1 LVVLF
6 KDKFNE
12 ALLQKLGLNGRQLKA
27 VNYVRQNG
35 SITNA
40 VFQQLN
46 HVGKSTATV
55 DLQQLVDLELLSSS
69 DVKGRGSRYTL
80 KN

>member
-1 LVVLF
+1 MTE
-6 KDKFNE
+6 NE
-12 ALLQKLGLNGRQLKA
+12 NQLQKMGLNFRQINA
-27 VNYVRQNG
+27 VKYVMENG

-55 DLQQLVDLELLSSS
+55 DLQQLVDLELFSPSTA
-69 DVKGRGSRYTL
+69 KGRGSKYTL